1 MPARIYKAP
10 ITHLLISLIQR
21 EQRHFISPKPFFSLE
36 KKGAV
41 AQREIIIKKK
51 GKPTM
56 TIHHNRLLWTLLYF
70 ILFCLAFF
78 IWFFILFYDND
89 DGDLNNIYYR
99 YDSIIEPISN
109 VYTREPVILPS
120 LLLSVCL
127 SVCLS
132 FSLIL
137 HRRVPPFSFTLC
149 DCRVDCWW
157 WWPSGTPIVLSWR
170 TDRQNRWRQRRRQW
184 PRWREAGASS
194 TQRAL

>member
-78 IWFFILFYDND
+78 YLIFYFV
-89 DGDLNNIYYR
+89 LRQRRRRFKQY
-99 YDSIIEPISN
+99 
-109 VYTREPVILPS
+109 
-120 LLLSVCL
+120 LLSIRLYYWTHLECLHAWTGYPSFFASFCL
-127 SVCLS
+127 SVCSLP

-149 DCRVDCWW
+149 DCRIDCWW

>member
-78 IWFFILFYDND
+78 ILFFILFYDND

-127 SVCLS
+127 S

-137 HRRVPPFSFTLC
+137 YTYDLYTDEYLLFLSLC
-149 DCRVDCWW
+149 VIVELIVGDDDPVERLLFCRDERTGRTVGG
-157 WWPSGTPIVLSWR
+157 SGGGSDQDGVR
-170 TDRQNRWRQRRRQW
+170 
-184 PRWREAGASS
+184 
-194 TQRAL
+194 